1 MGSLP
6 IPVQQI
12 VPRPIRVEQQRP
24 PRTTLLHLP
33 NELLL
38 QVIRHLD
45 QDRDALAQ
53 LVRVCRLLWRLAVPV
68 LYLRVTVKP
77 GMLMSFVV
85 TVSRYPRLLLRIQS
99 LTVDDHNTIDSSQA
113 EYLELVIARLEN
125 LRVLIIKGQYTQF
138 SWVPQDLVIRHS
150 RLYVMSLQSP
160 SLGKLQECT
169 YFLFNPIGDKL
180 TESIQAL

>member
-1 MGSLP
+1 
-6 IPVQQI
+6 
-12 VPRPIRVEQQRP
+12 
-24 PRTTLLHLP
+24 
-33 NELLL
+33 
-38 QVIRHLD
+38 
-45 QDRDALAQ
+45 
-53 LVRVCRLLWRLAVPV
+53 
-68 LYLRVTVKP
+68 
-77 GMLMSFVV
+77 MSFVV
-85 TVSRYPRLLLRIQS
+85 TVSRYPRLLLHIQS

-160 SLGKLQECT
+160 SLDKLQECT
-169 YFLFNPIGDKL
+169 YFLFNPIGDEL